1 MKAYDQTALITGAS
15 SGIGYELAKCFA
27 KDGYDLVLVS
37 RNTDRL
43 HQIADEFRQQ
53 YGLGKVTV
61 IGADLSNPEA
71 PQQVYDQVAGQGIEV
86 SVLVNNAG
94 VGEHGMFAHETDLQ
108 KELAMIQ
115 TNATSLVHLTKLFL
129 KDMTRR
135 NEGKI
140 LMLASVVSV
149 LPNPLMAVYGATKS
163 FIYSF
168 SEALRNELKDSN
180 ITVTALMPG
189 ATNTDFFHKAGA
201 EGTRAHQQAQQ
212 TDAADVARDGYEAL
226 MSGKDKVVSG
236 FKNKAQV
243 AMAHVLPDPVVTAN
257 VRKLMERPTNGNGQH
272 ETEQKKQVASTGSLI
287 GALLVLGIAAFAYYN
302 RDRLTEY
309 KLSDIKW

>member
-53 YGLGKVTV
+53 YGLGRVTV
-61 IGADLSNPEA
+61 VGADLSQPDA
-71 PQQVYDQVAGQGIEV
+71 PQQVYDEVKGQGIQV

-94 VGEHGMFAHETDLQ
+94 VGEHGMFAQETDLQ
-108 KELAMIQ
+108 RELAMIQ
-115 TNATSLVHLTKLFL
+115 LNISSLVHLTKLFV
-129 KDMTRR
+129 KDMVDR

-140 LMLASVVSV
+140 LMLASIASV
-149 LPNPLMAVYGATKS
+149 MPHPLMAVYAATKS

-168 SEALRNELKDSN
+168 SEALRNELKDTN
-180 ITVTALMPG
+180 VTVTALMPG
-189 ATNTDFFHKAGA
+189 ATNTDFFNKAGA
-201 EGTRAHQQAQQ
+201 EGTRAHKQAQS
-212 TDAADVARDGYEAL
+212 TDAATVARDGYDAL
-226 MSGKDKVVSG
+226 MSGKDKIISG
-236 FKNKAQV
+236 AMNKAQV
-243 AMAHVLPDPVVTAN
+243 AMAHVMPDQMVAAS
-257 VRKLMERPTNGNGQH
+257 VRKLMERPNGQH
-272 ETEQKKQVASTGSLI
+272 ETEQKKQVASTGSLL

-309 KLSDIKW
+309 KFSDLKL

>member
-1 MKAYDQTALITGAS
+1 MKSYDQTALVTGAS

-27 KDGYDLVLVS
+27 QDGYNLVLVS

-43 HQIADEFRQQ
+43 NEIAAEFRNQ

-61 IGADLSNPEA
+61 VGADLAQSDA
-71 PQQVYDQVAGQGIEV
+71 PQQVYDQVSGQGIQV
-86 SVLVNNAG
+86 NVLVNNAG
-94 VGEHGMFAHETDLQ
+94 VGEHGMFASETDLQ

-129 KDMTRR
+129 KDMTAR

-140 LMLASVVSV
+140 LMLASIASIM
-149 LPNPLMAVYGATKS
+149 PNPLMAVYGATKS

-168 SEALRNELKDSN
+168 SEALRNELSNTN
-180 ITVTALMPG
+180 ITVTALLPG

-201 EGTRAHQQAQQ
+201 EGTRAHQQALS
-212 TDAADVARDGYEAL
+212 TDAAGVARDGYEAL

-243 AMAHVLPDPVVTAN
+243 AMAHVMPDPMVTAS
-257 VRKLMERPTNGNGQH
+257 VRKIMERPTNGNGQH
-272 ETEQKKQVASTGSLI
+272 EATEKKQTASTGSLI

-302 RDRLTEY
+302 RDRLSEY
-309 KLSDIKW
+309 KLSDLKW